1 MNTRI
6 NKPGVYSIRLN
17 KEDLSM
23 VFWLMNRH
31 TVMSIE
37 QIQAMTPAAMIK
49 KLLETMAHMPTK
61 KEN

>member
-1 MNTRI
+1 MDIRI

-17 KEDLSM
+17 KRDLSM
-23 VFWLMNRH
+23 LFWLMDRY

-37 QIQAMTPAAMIK
+37 QIQNMTPTAMIK
-49 KLLETMAHMPTK
+49 KLLETMCHMPSK

>member
-1 MNTRI
+1 MDIRI

-17 KEDLSM
+17 KRELSM
-23 VFWLMNRH
+23 VFWLMDRY

-37 QIQAMTPAAMIK
+37 QIQKMTPPAMIK
-49 KLLETMAHMPTK
+49 KLLETMCHMPPK

>member
-17 KEDLSM
+17 KQDLSM

-37 QIQAMTPAAMIK
+37 QIQAMTPSAMIK
-49 KLLETMAHMPTK
+49 KLLETMCHMPTK